1 MSPAPETEFELKFQV
16 PPESLAAVEAALRRG
31 PVRRQRLRA
40 RYFDSEGEALARAG
54 LTLRLRQE
62 GRAWVQT
69 AKGQGRGDFER
80 LEHNVPVDADGA
92 TAPDLQLH
100 EGQAVGRQLG
110 AALQGDELQVR
121 FETDVMRLTRVIE
134 AGGTAVELA
143 LDQGRIR
150 ARGRTL
156 AVSELEFELKQGSPA
171 ALVELAQRWSE
182 QHGLWL
188 DPLSKAGAGH
198 RLALGIVEAAP
209 VRAKAKALEQR
220 TAQGLLA
227 AAIGSGLQQVLGNAR
242 EIASGRY
249 GPEHVHQLR
258 VGLRRLRT
266 VLRDLRALPALAAL
280 DPAIEAA
287 LHGLFAMLG
296 RHRDLTTLLP
306 ALQQEIATAGA
317 PAAPWHPELPDLPA
331 AVRAAPVQSALLQ
344 LVAFVQDLEQADP
357 GEGLKEVRQLARSR
371 LRKLYQQSLRA
382 GRRFERLAPDERHRV
397 RKRVKRLR
405 YLAEAVRPLFKGR
418 AVDAFAAALEDLQDA
433 LGRYQDLAAGR
444 ALFEQRA
451 AADGTAWFGAG
462 WLAACEEECAKECGK
477 ACRQA
482 AKKARAFWE

>member
-1 MSPAPETEFELKFQV
+1 MSSAPETEFELKFQV
-16 PPESLAAVEAALRRG
+16 PPASRAAVEAALRRG

-80 LEHNVPVDADGA
+80 LEHNVPVDADG
-92 TAPDLQLH
+92 TTLPDLHLH
-100 EGQAVGRQLG
+100 DGQAVGAQLA
-110 AALQGDELQVR
+110 AALEGARLQAR

-134 AGGTAVELA
+134 AGGTAVEVA

-150 ARGRTL
+150 AQGRAL

-171 ALVELAQRWSE
+171 AVVELAQRWCE
-182 QHGLWL
+182 KHGLWL

-198 RLALGIVEAAP
+198 RLALGIARPAP
-209 VRAKAKALEQR
+209 VRAAATPLEQR
-220 TAQGLLA
+220 TAQRLLA
-227 AAIGSGLQQVLGNAR
+227 AAIGSALRQVLGNAR
-242 EIASGRY
+242 EIAAGTFGS
-249 GPEHVHQLR
+249 EHVHQLR

-266 VLRDLRALPALAAL
+266 VLRDLGALPALSRL
-280 DPAIEAA
+280 DPDVEPV
-287 LHGLFAMLG
+287 LHGLFATLG

-306 ALQQEIATAGA
+306 TLQQEVAASGA
-317 PAAPWHPELPDLPA
+317 PLVAWQPELPDLPA
-331 AVRAAPVQSALLQ
+331 AIRAAPVQSALLQ
-344 LVAFVQDLEQADP
+344 LVAFVQELGQAEDRD
-357 GEGLKEVRQLARSR
+357 GWKEARQLVRRR

-382 GRRFERLAPDERHRV
+382 GRRFEQLAPGERHRV

-405 YLAEAVRPLFKGR
+405 YLAQAVRPLFAGR
-418 AVDAFAAALEDLQDA
+418 AVDRFVAALEDLQDA

-444 ALFEQRA
+444 ALFEQQA
-451 AADGTAWFGAG
+451 AAQGTAWFGAG
-462 WLAACEEECAKECGK
+462 WLAAREAECAAQCGK
-477 ACRQA
+477 ACRKA
-482 AKKARAFWE
+482 AKKAQPFWD